1 MRPSGPRNAAI
12 LAARD
17 FFFVGAIVGGGGGEG
32 CARSCSMDLEN
43 SKLQCDL
50 TGTYGLSSFLTL
62 DTTIVQLVVVHT
74 SFILWFLSYTV
85 LF

>member
-1 MRPSGPRNAAI
+1 MRPPGPRNAAI
-12 LAARD
+12 LATRA
-17 FFFVGAIVGGGGGEG
+17 FFFVGAIVGSGSGGEG

-62 DTTIVQLVVVHT
+62 DTTIV
-74 SFILWFLSYTV
+74 
-85 LF
+85 